1 LVFLNLIQLGSIWR
15 WVKRFYFVYPLS
27 CEHIEFFH
35 QVFLQSFIVNENLV
49 LDWLIRLK
57 QSFQILMLKI
67 REKEFENVF
76 KFLICYIS
84 VILFINLSDRFP
96 HKTKLSLILWNDVNQ
111 LFHSYEVKSHLWS
124 VLDAC
129 VSTRVIELVIFFI
142 W

>member
-1 LVFLNLIQLGSIWR
+1 
-15 WVKRFYFVYPLS
+15 
-27 CEHIEFFH
+27 
-35 QVFLQSFIVNENLV
+35 
-49 LDWLIRLK
+49 
-57 QSFQILMLKI
+57 MLKI
-67 REKEFENVF
+67 REKEFENIF